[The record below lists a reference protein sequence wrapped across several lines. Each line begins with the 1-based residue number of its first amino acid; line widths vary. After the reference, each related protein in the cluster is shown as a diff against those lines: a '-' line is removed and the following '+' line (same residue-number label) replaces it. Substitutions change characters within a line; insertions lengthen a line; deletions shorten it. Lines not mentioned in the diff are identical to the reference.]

1 MLLMRSDRYTLKSWF
16 YTLQI
21 TIFYAY
27 LRLLTRHSAYFCF
40 KFCMNNTTNQTGN
53 LGEQLA
59 RHYLEQQGLMHLH
72 SNWRMGKKEVDLIM
86 HKDGVLHF
94 IEVKSQSSPSLA
106 TPDRRVTAAKL
117 SNMRQVASGF
127 LQTHPGWRFIQFDIV
142 AVVMEAGKDAAFF
155 WIEDLT

>member
-1 MLLMRSDRYTLKSWF
+1 MK
-16 YTLQI
+16 Q
-21 TIFYAY
+21 A
-27 LRLLTRHSAYFCF
+27 
-40 KFCMNNTTNQTGN
+40 TNLTGN

-59 RHYLEQQGLMHLH
+59 RQYLEKQGLVHLH

-86 HKDGVLHF
+86 HKEGVLHF
-94 IEVKSQSSPSLA
+94 IEVKTQSSGSLT
-106 TPDRRVTAAKL
+106 TPDRRVNAAKL

-142 AVVMEAGKDAAFF
+142 AIVLEQGKEADFF